1 MSDRA
6 KELNAVDL
14 LVKDAILNYF
24 SLYNTRTHVL
34 REMFF
39 TTSNYE
45 WVKNDN
51 GLYEL
56 QSISLDESRN
66 RDRIETRE
74 IDEDRS
80 SNAPTE
86 FHNLV
91 VNWISDNIDEYCQ
104 RFFNDVYFNLRPRR
118 IYGHLSRDYNNLSNA
133 PALSEIEPVWVDAME
148 EIVNDEL
155 VRFNQEFG
163 HVDNKSEQL
172 SFVRKTASKYATNLS
187 VILNAKEKLNVHFKK
202 RDEERRKFWDKV
214 SGSKKKTIEER
225 YVESKLVDKI
235 SLEKYEAEVQ
245 IAKKNECF
253 SFEEINRYIKRKLK
267 TEEKYVTDGR
277 LNEQF
282 EIEATECLE
291 KYYRVSKY
299 FSVGDM
305 TYHIMRMM
313 KIVPFYEKQVES
325 FAHDKVTE
333 MLIS

>member
-1 MSDRA
+1 MSDKN
-6 KELNAVDL
+6 KELNVVDVM
-14 LVKDAILNYF
+14 VKEAILKYF
-24 SLYNTRTHVL
+24 SRYKTRTHVL

-56 QSISLDESRN
+56 QLSYVDESRN
-66 RDRIETRE
+66 RERIETRE
-74 IDEDRS
+74 IDKFDK

-104 RFFNDVYFNLRPRR
+104 QFFNDVYFNLRPEN
-118 IYGHLSRDYNNLSNA
+118 IYKNLSRDYNNLDNA

-155 VRFNQEFG
+155 VRFNQKFG
-163 HVDNKSEQL
+163 HVDNKQEQL
-172 SFVRKTASKYATNLS
+172 SFVRRTASQYATTLL
-187 VILNAKEKLNVHFKK
+187 VILNAKDKLNVHFKK
-202 RDEERRKFWDKV
+202 RDEKQRQFFDRMF
-214 SGSKKKTIEER
+214 GSKKKTIEER
-225 YVESKLVDKI
+225 YVESKLIDKI
-235 SLEKYEAEVQ
+235 TLEDYAADVEV
-245 IAKKNECF
+245 AKKNDCF
-253 SFEEINRYIKRKLK
+253 SFDEINHYIKRKLK
-267 TEEKYVTDGR
+267 TEDKYVTNGR

-282 EIEATECLE
+282 EVEATECLE
-291 KYYRVSKY
+291 KYYRISQY
-299 FSVGDM
+299 FSVGDI

-313 KIVPFYEKQVES
+313 KIAPFYEKQVES